1 LKQRRNWKDRPKS
14 AGWEVHVPE
23 GDNALKYYK
32 RLKKKMTK
40 DGFFQEL
47 KDRRY
52 FISNVEKRREKEKKI
67 KRQIAKER
75 AKQSL
80 Y

>member
-1 LKQRRNWKDRPKS
+1 LRQRRNWKDRPKS
-14 AGWEVHVPE
+14 IGWEVHVPE
-23 GDNALKYYK
+23 GDDATKYYK

-52 FISNVEKRREKEKKI
+52 FVSNVEKRREKEKKI
-67 KRQIAKER
+67 KRQIAKDR
-75 AKQSL
+75 AKQAQ

>member
-1 LKQRRNWKDRPKS
+1 
-14 AGWEVHVPE
+14 VHVPE
-23 GDNALKYYK
+23 GDDAMKYYK

-52 FISNVEKRREKEKKI
+52 FVSNVEKRREKEKKN
-67 KRQIAKER
+67 KRNIAKER
-75 AKQSL
+75 IKQSL
-80 Y
+80 I